1 MFHRLTVNKF
11 DGHVMDTV
19 TRDPCSLVRLQ
30 ATIMLAIKNQNISSE
45 FREISSVIQSGT
57 LPTKQSSVPEEDVC
71 MDVAER
77 LLKVVVHLC

>member
-1 MFHRLTVNKF
+1 MFHRLTVSKF

-19 TRDPCSLVRLQ
+19 TRDPCSLVRF
-30 ATIMLAIKNQNISSE
+30 MLAKNQNISSE